1 MQYEEFLEHYVPEL
15 QLLDAI
21 DALKN
26 YSFEAAETIDRLV
39 SPSNNAKNGVEPP
52 QMDPT
57 S

>member
-1 MQYEEFLEHYVPEL
+1 MNYEEFIENYVPEL

-21 DALKN
+21 DELKN

-39 SPSNNAKNGVEPP
+39 SLSSSAKTDAAPP
-52 QMDPT
+52 QTGPM

>member
-39 SPSNNAKNGVEPP
+39 SPSNNAKTVAEPH
-52 QMDPT
+52 QTGPT